1 MCDKWFSI
9 IKMSGVVPKFM
20 TAKYSITKI
29 DTLFN
34 VFDYEL
40 RYHALNR
47 KNLYLIDKC
56 SHNLH
61 KHNNN
66 FCYLTTEN
74 LCPVCKVPNRLII
87 NYENLLCHSAELL
100 NAKEL
105 YRLTCCT
112 HIHTRPCR
120 VCLLCNTIP
129 TPNQQEDGEENE
141 KTVEEDG
148 GRNQGS
154 LCVLGG
160 FSVECNLTTAAICP
174 VHKKF
179 NNNYDAHLS
188 PSRKIF
194 IKEHIYDINN
204 VIFWVCETHTH
215 RHHEQPNKL
224 CWLQSYKCC
233 DSAVK
238 IQKYPSSFMINV
250 FSEHLGKNVSYTI
263 YDTRIWREQSRN
275 HFNSFVKAVIAKPS
289 VVHTRYERFEKLSNF
304 TISEVKKYISG
315 KESAARTIITGFE
328 TRGLYQTATISCS
341 LKHYEIMI
349 PQKLWDNMLL
359 GHFDTS
365 YFIIKRDPS
374 FKSTCLYVVY
384 GHRNPDPHSNT
395 IIISDFLSKP
405 LHQDVDG
412 DKNCIYLFPLL
423 SKLGYNTENSYG
435 LTLAKIEMGNA
446 LGKMLTLIATPR
458 YQLSETNILLL
469 YKYREWLKAGMPKH
483 RVFSNSVRVPRFIE
497 RTSDRTI
504 E

>member
-1 MCDKWFSI
+1 
-9 IKMSGVVPKFM
+9 M

-34 VFDYEL
+34 VYDYEL
-40 RYHALNR
+40 RHHALNR

-56 SHNLH
+56 THNLH
-61 KHNNN
+61 KHNRD
-66 FCYLTTEN
+66 FCYLSTES
-74 LCPVCKVPNRLII
+74 VCRVCEAPNRLLI
-87 NYENLLCHSAELL
+87 NYENLLCHSGELA

-112 HIHTRPCR
+112 HTHNRPCR

-129 TPNQQEDGEENE
+129 ATMTTTTTTTTGQTPQCMLGATNGE
-141 KTVEEDG
+141 G
-148 GRNQGS
+148 I
-154 LCVLGG
+154 
-160 FSVECNLTTAAICP
+160 ECNLTTSVVCP
-174 VHKKF
+174 THRRF
-179 NNNYDAHLS
+179 NHSFDADL
-188 PSRKIF
+188 PANRKIF
-194 IKEHIYDINN
+194 IKEHIYDIAR
-204 VIFWVCETHTH
+204 VAFWVCETHAH
-215 RHHEQPNKL
+215 KHHEQLGKL

-233 DSAVK
+233 DSAVEL
-238 IQKYPSSFMINV
+238 QKYPSSFIITV
-250 FSEHLGKNVSYTI
+250 YTEHLHKNIPYTI

-275 HFNSFVKAVIAKPS
+275 HFNSFVKAVIAKPT
-289 VVHTRYERFEKLSNF
+289 VAHTRYERFENLSNF
-304 TISEVKKYISG
+304 TISDVKKYISG

-349 PQKLWDNMLL
+349 PQSLWDNMLI

-384 GHRNPDPHSNT
+384 GHRNPDPRSNT

-412 DKNCIYLFPLL
+412 DKNCIYLFPLV
-423 SKLGYNTENSYG
+423 SKMGYDTQDSYG
-435 LTLAKIEMGNA
+435 LAVAKIEMANA
-446 LGKMLTLIATPR
+446 LGTMLTLTATPR

-469 YKYREWLKAGMPKH
+469 YKYREWLRAGRPRH
-483 RVFSNSVRVPRFIE
+483 RVFCHDSPTPRFIE
-497 RTSDRTI
+497 RTNARSL